1 MKVKANVYVMKNGL
15 AVLLR
20 PGDTVPDGVTV
31 TNPDVIDADSVAA
44 DTEAADKAA
53 EKAPARKS
61 TAKAAPA
68 SE

>member
-1 MKVKANVYVMKNGL
+1 MKVTSYVYVTHNGRSIRL
-15 AVLLR
+15 A
-20 PGDTVPDGVTV
+20 PGDTVPEGVAV

-44 DTEAADKAA
+44 GTEAADKAA